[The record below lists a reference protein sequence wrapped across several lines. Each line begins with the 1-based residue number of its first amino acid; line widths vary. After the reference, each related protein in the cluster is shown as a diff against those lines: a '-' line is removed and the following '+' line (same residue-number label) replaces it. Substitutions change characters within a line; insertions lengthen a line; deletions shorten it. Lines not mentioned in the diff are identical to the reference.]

1 MAELV
6 LRNLSK
12 RFSDTVTVGNIDL
25 SLDKG
30 EMVALLGPSGCGKTT
45 ILRMIAGLEAP
56 SAGEIIFELKNL
68 VQLPPQKR
76 HLGMV
81 FQNHVLF
88 PHMTVF
94 DNIAFGLKMR
104 ALPRAEIAPKV
115 SELIRI
121 TQLGGLEQRYPGQLS
136 GGQSQR
142 VALARTL
149 ITEPALLLLDE
160 PLSNL
165 DASLRSDMGRFI
177 RDIHGRLGLTT
188 VFVTHDPKEAMTLAD
203 KVAVMANGR
212 ILQFGTPKTLFHQPV
227 SADVARVLGKANI
240 LMGKIVGFDAHCI
253 AVDTDIGRLQA
264 PFKGAPEVGAMAK
277 VMIRPEFIRLVLA
290 QDIGA
295 PATGTIEAVEFEGGN
310 ISCQVASG
318 GTVLS
323 AKMSSD
329 HSFQPGDVVTMEIAA
344 DHVWLMEQ
352 VNS

>member
-6 LRNLSK
+6 LRNLQK
-12 RFSDTVTVGNIDL
+12 QFSETVVVGDINL

-30 EMVALLGPSGCGKTT
+30 DMVALLGPSGCGKTT
-45 ILRMIAGLEAP
+45 ILRMIAGLVAP
-56 SAGEIIFELKNL
+56 STGEIIFEHKNL
-68 VQLPPQKR
+68 VPLPPQKR

-104 ALPRAEIAPKV
+104 ALPKSEIAEKV
-115 SELIRI
+115 SELMTI
-121 TQLGGLEQRYPGQLS
+121 TQLYGLEQRYPSQLS

-165 DASLRSDMGRFI
+165 DASLRSEMGGFI
-177 RDIHGRLGLTT
+177 RQIHKRLGLTT

-203 KVAVMANGR
+203 KVAVMAAGK

-240 LMGKIVGFDAHCI
+240 MPGKITGFDARRI
-253 AVDTDIGRLQA
+253 AVDTQIGPLQA
-264 PFKGAPEVGAMAK
+264 PLSGDPEIGAEVHL
-277 VMIRPEFIRLVLA
+277 MIRPEFIRLA
-290 QDIGA
+290 TADKNRKDA
-295 PATGTIEAVEFEGGN
+295 PMTGVVDAVEFEGGS
-310 ISCQVASG
+310 ISCTVGSG
-318 GTVLS
+318 TEALI

-329 HSFQPGDVVTMEIAA
+329 HSFHPGDVVTMEIAT
-344 DHVWLMEQ
+344 DHVWLLDK
-352 VNS
+352 